1 MPFGRR
7 VGDKGSIRG
16 RWRVKDDKVENQLM
30 WTRDE
35 GGYVPEKI
43 RMVSIPERKLD
54 CASSCGGF
62 GVVDREGMGVMDLE
76 NPFSLDSET
85 FDSVVKREFSVN
97 PWEILDQEGRGDR
110 NARHRRLGCRR
121 ELVRTF

>member
-85 FDSVVKREFSVN
+85 FDSVVKRESSRL
-97 PWEILDQEGRGDR
+97 IHGRSWTRKGGAIAMQGTDGSGAGE
-110 NARHRRLGCRR
+110 N
-121 ELVRTF
+121 